1 MGRKLRVS
9 WPKSAGVAALAV
21 FGLLLLPT
29 EASFIPHGLAMLGP
43 LASPSGKSGEICRSD
58 TGAVA
63 NYRLVPGT
71 KLSHAIEKPLAGRRG
86 DPERG
91 VRSVVSPRRG
101 HCIACHEIPSLKD
114 RIHPDERGSRRR
126 FGYHGTV
133 GPSLEGVAGRYTEGE
148 LRLLIVDPAAAL
160 PTAIKPAYHRVEGLY
175 GVDAA
180 CAGKP
185 ILSAGEVEDIV
196 AFLQTLK

>member
-1 MGRKLRVS
+1 MGRKQRES
-9 WPKSAGVAALAV
+9 WPKRASVAVLAA
-21 FGLLLLPT
+21 FCLLLPL
-29 EASFIPHGLAMLGP
+29 EANFIPHGVAMLAP
-43 LASPSGKSGEICRSD
+43 PSGKSGTVCRFD
-58 TGAVA
+58 TGKIAD
-63 NYRLVPGT
+63 YRLVPGA
-71 KLSHAIEKPLAGRRG
+71 KLSHAIDKPLAGQRG
-86 DPERG
+86 AQERG
-91 VRSVVSPRRG
+91 LQWVASPLRG
-101 HCIACHEIPSLKD
+101 HCIACHEIPSLRD
-114 RIHPDERGSRRR
+114 RIHPDQPGSRRR

-175 GVDAA
+175 AVEAA